1 MDVRGSTRAPHRHAA
16 AGRAAADG
24 VTERQL
30 TILRLLADGMSDHD
44 AAAAAYIGERTLQ
57 RDLARLMR
65 TLRVGNRFQLGWE
78 VARRGWLEG
87 PAPHDRPQYR

>member
-1 MDVRGSTRAPHRHAA
+1 MPQR
-16 AGRAAADG
+16 RAAPGPAPAVG

-30 TILRLLADGMSDHD
+30 TILRLLAAGLSDHD
-44 AAAAAYIGERTLQ
+44 AAAAAYVGERTLQ

-65 TLRVGNRFQLGWE
+65 MLRVDNRFQLGWE

-87 PAPHDRPQYR
+87 PPRRHD

>member
-1 MDVRGSTRAPHRHAA
+1 MSARGATREPQREVEPRSL
-16 AGRAAADG
+16 RAG

-30 TILRLLADGMSDHD
+30 AILRLLAGGMSDQD

-65 TLRVGNRFQLGWE
+65 TLRVQNRFQLGWE
-78 VARRGWLEG
+78 VARRGWL
-87 PAPHDRPQYR
+87 DR